1 VITYSRG
8 SRAKLGALM
17 VCCAIL
23 PLLSACSLYN
33 RVFHGR
39 SDAGC
44 TEKPFALNTD
54 VRPPLKVPEGMSAP
68 DTRNAVKV
76 PELAVPQRTR
86 AKSEPCLSRPPS
98 YFDKP
103 LTLYVAPKPP
113 PKPKKWWQFWRKA
126 PPPPAPT
133 SPSAAEPPPAPPP
146 APAPTPS
153 ESK

>member
-1 VITYSRG
+1 VTTYSRS
-8 SRAKLGALM
+8 SRATLGAPM

-23 PLLSACSLYN
+23 PLLCSCSFYN
-33 RVFHGR
+33 RVFHSGR
-39 SDAGC
+39 KDAGC

-54 VRPPLKVPEGMSAP
+54 VRPPLKVPDGMSAP
-68 DTRNAVKV
+68 DTRNSVKV
-76 PELAVPQRTR
+76 PQLAAPALPRTT
-86 AKSEPCLSRPPS
+86 SEPCLSRPPS

-126 PPPPAPT
+126 PPPPAST
-133 SPSAAEPPPAPPP
+133 PPPAAAPPP
-146 APAPTPS
+146 ATP